1 MNKINKNDKKVIR
14 NCSIITLEK
23 IDREIKEYELEIER
37 LQNSKKD
44 IKLMN
49 KKLDALNVEEKIE
62 WKSHIAENI

>member
-62 WKSHIAENI
+62 